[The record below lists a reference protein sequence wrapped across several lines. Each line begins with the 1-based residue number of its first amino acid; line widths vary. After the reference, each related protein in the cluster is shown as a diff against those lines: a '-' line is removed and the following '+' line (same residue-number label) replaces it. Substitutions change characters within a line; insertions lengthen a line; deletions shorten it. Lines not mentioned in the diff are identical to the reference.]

1 MKNYGFFRAIAAS
14 PAVHIADCNANADEI
29 IKILQATADEQ
40 PDLVVFPEM
49 SITGYTCADLFHSST
64 LLEGAL
70 DALATVA
77 AATDGLKATVVVG
90 MPLAASG
97 TLYNCAVVISGGKV
111 TGVVP
116 KTYIPNYNEFY
127 EKRWWAPAPET
138 TGTITVL
145 GTEVPFGCGL
155 LFSVGGTPVG
165 IEICEDLWTPVPPS
179 CHAAMAGAMVV
190 ANLSASDDLIGKY
203 NYLRQLIMQQ
213 SARCLCGYVYASAGY
228 GESSTDLVFD
238 AKTIIAEKGSEL
250 ACGKR
255 WVHGSQ
261 WVVAD
266 IDLEA
271 VARDRMHTGS
281 FHDCAARNEWMP
293 YSIIPAGEGASRYG
307 ADVIKHRSIAPRPFV
322 PAESVNLDANCDEI
336 INIQV
341 AGLCR
346 RLEATHCRSLV
357 VGISGGLD
365 STLALLVAVAA
376 FDKLG
381 LPREGITGVT
391 MPGFGTT
398 SRTHDNAVELMRLL
412 GVSMREISIVPAVMQ
427 HFSDIGHD
435 PEVHDVT
442 YENSQARQRTLL
454 LMDIANQTGGMVLGT
469 GDLSELAL
477 GWATYN
483 GDHMS
488 MYGVNAGVPK
498 TLVVHLVRWMAR
510 TAHDEETGRILL
522 DIADTPISPE
532 LLPPT
537 DRGEIAQVTED
548 LVGPYELHD
557 FFLYYTLRYGFS
569 PRRIYLLARK
579 AFDARYDDA
588 TILKWLRTFFRRFF
602 AQQFKRSCLPDGPK
616 VGSVCLS
623 PRGDWRMPS
632 DASAALWLAE
642 CDELQA

>member
-1 MKNYGFFRAIAAS
+1 MKNHGFFRAVAAA
-14 PAVHIADCNANADEI
+14 PAVHIADCNANATEI
-29 IKILQATADEQ
+29 IKILQDVAPDH

-49 SITGYTCADLFHSST
+49 CVTGYTCADLFHSTT
-64 LLEGAL
+64 LLL
-70 DALATVA
+70 DAMEALEKLVA
-77 AATDGLKATVVVG
+77 ASADMDATFIVG
-90 MPLAASG
+90 MPLVEGG
-97 TLYNCAVVISGGKV
+97 TLYNCAVVIARGTV
-111 TGVVP
+111 AGVVP

-127 EKRWWAPAPET
+127 EKRWWASAPDCK
-138 TGTITVL
+138 GSMLLL
-145 GTEVPFGCGL
+145 GDEVPFGTSL
-155 LFSVGGTPVG
+155 LFLVGDTMVG
-165 IEICEDLWTPVPPS
+165 VEICEDLWTPVPPS
-179 CHAAMAGAMVV
+179 CNAAMAGAEVV
-190 ANLSASDDLIGKY
+190 VNLSASDDLIGKY
-203 NYLRQLIMQQ
+203 DYLRGLISQQ

-238 AKTIIAEKGSEL
+238 AKTIIAEKGTTL

-261 WVVAD
+261 WVAAD

-271 VARDRMHTGS
+271 IRRDRLHTGS
-281 FHDCAARNEWMP
+281 FHDCFNRTTEAHFYEAFH
-293 YSIIPAGEGASRYG
+293 AGAGAER
-307 ADVIKHRSIAPRPFV
+307 AEEDVLRFRKVAPRPFV
-322 PAESVNLDANCDEI
+322 PAESSSLDANCDEI

-341 AGLCR
+341 AALCR
-346 RLEATHCRSLV
+346 RLEATRCRSLV

-376 FDKLG
+376 FDKLS
-381 LPREGITGVT
+381 LPRTGITGVT

-427 HFSDIGHD
+427 HFSDIDHN
-435 PEVHDVT
+435 PQLHDVT

-498 TLVVHLVRWMAR
+498 TLVAHLVRWMAR
-510 TAHDEETGRILL
+510 TAHDTEAGRILM

-537 DRGEIAQVTED
+537 AEGEIAQVTED

-557 FFLYYTLRYGFS
+557 FFLY
-569 PRRIYLLARK
+569 
-579 AFDARYDDA
+579 
-588 TILKWLRTFFRRFF
+588 
-602 AQQFKRSCLPDGPK
+602 
-616 VGSVCLS
+616 
-623 PRGDWRMPS
+623 
-632 DASAALWLAE
+632 
-642 CDELQA
+642 